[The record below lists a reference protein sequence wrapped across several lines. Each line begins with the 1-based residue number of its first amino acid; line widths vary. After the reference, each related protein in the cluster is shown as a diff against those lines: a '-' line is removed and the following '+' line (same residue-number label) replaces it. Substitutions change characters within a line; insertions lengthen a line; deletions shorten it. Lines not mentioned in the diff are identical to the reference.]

1 MRPRITGSRTTGA
14 RITDSRPTG
23 SRTTGARTA
32 GSRTTGADSAGPGG
46 ARAAVMGSRTRGNAM
61 LRMRRLLLRVVAG
74 AAAGALAGLG
84 VAQAAAP
91 ASAAGTAT
99 GSSAVTVSG
108 RGEFKDMR
116 FTVDQTTHLTS
127 QAVTVSWSGGTPTTF
142 AGTLF
147 NTDFVQIMQ
156 CWGDDDGTV
165 QSNPGPSRTQ
175 CQYGASPT
183 TDRGSWPGNDYDDT
197 RKVFYSAD
205 PANYGQDDRYGA
217 ANPNAPGEVPFK
229 SVDGT
234 VITSGTQNNAF
245 FNRNTTNEVD
255 FARTGADGTG
265 KEYFE
270 VQTANEAP
278 HLGCGVPV
286 TVNGGTKPRSCWLV
300 IVPQGH
306 LDLDGSPYADHS
318 QVNAGSPVSS
328 TNWKNRVAI
337 PLGFN
342 SVGTNCALGADERA
356 TIGSELAAD
365 AMTSWQAALCPT
377 GTVYGYTELG
387 EPDTRARLTADG
399 SSGLA
404 FTTRALGADTGTTA
418 PSGQTVYAPVALS
431 GTVIGFTVERR
442 PKAGA
447 PDSIR
452 KLAGT
457 KVESVDLTPRLVAKL
472 LTESYRNSPWGAV
485 LGDAAA
491 TGYDWA
497 KNNSAGLASDP
508 EFISLNPE
516 FADLSVSETP
526 STDTDLITS
535 LGHSDSARALW
546 QWILADKD
554 ARGFLAGETDAW
566 GAKVNPYYSTT
577 ASRNPTGIAF
587 DPANSDDYPKSDPW
601 CTIPPGTDATVK
613 QCMTDFHPY
622 VEDMHSGALH
632 TRRADTLWKSSW
644 DALANPPSFKSPG
657 PQTVGSRFV
666 ITVTDAASAARY
678 GLQTAR
684 LRNTAGTFVGP
695 SASSLTAAATG
706 VTGSGAPEI
715 TPATAGAEGAYP
727 LAQLVYAAVR
737 PAGIDAAAR
746 KDYAAL
752 LRYAAGDGQTSGA
765 DPGLLP
771 GGYAPLSAALRTKAT
786 TAADALV
793 DYKGPSPTPSGSG
806 STGGSSGGTTGGSDS
821 AVSGGS
827 GGGTDDTGT
836 GGSTGGS
843 TGGDGGSGAT
853 PSAGASS
860 KPSAAAS
867 YDGGKAVETTAL
879 GTTPDDPANS
889 LRYAVPVGA
898 ALGAVAGIGAPF
910 AGGGRLRLPLRVP
923 LPGGRAV
930 TVPAVALPEWLRK
943 RLPSGR
949 S

>member
-1 MRPRITGSRTTGA
+1 MNR
-14 RITDSRPTG
+14 
-23 SRTTGARTA
+23 
-32 GSRTTGADSAGPGG
+32 
-46 ARAAVMGSRTRGNAM
+46 V
-61 LRMRRLLLRVVAG
+61 RRLVLRVVAG
-74 AAAGALAGLG
+74 AAVGALAGLG
-84 VAQAAAP
+84 VAQAAGP
-91 ASAAGTAT
+91 ATAATAADAT
-99 GSSAVTVSG
+99 ASAVTVSG
-108 RGEFKDMR
+108 RGEFKDMK
-116 FTVDQTTHLTS
+116 FTVGQTTHLTS

-165 QSNPGPSRTQ
+165 PANPGPSRTQ
-175 CQYGASPT
+175 CQYGASPI

-197 RKVFYSAD
+197 RKIFYSAD
-205 PANYGQDDRYGA
+205 PTNYGQDDRYGA

-234 VITSGTQNNAF
+234 VITSGTQNNPF

-265 KEYFE
+265 KEFFE

-278 HLGCGVPV
+278 HLGCGTPV
-286 TVNGGTKPRSCWLV
+286 TENGSTAPRSCWLV

-306 LDLDGSPYADHS
+306 LDLDGRPYADTS

-328 TNWKNRVAI
+328 TNWKNRIAVK
-337 PLGFN
+337 LDFN
-342 SVGTNCALGADERA
+342 PVGTSCALGADERA
-356 TIGSELAAD
+356 TTGSELAAD

-387 EPDTRARLTADG
+387 EPDTRARLSNDG

-404 FTTRALGADTGTTA
+404 FTTRALGADAGTTA
-418 PSGQTVYAPVALS
+418 PSDTTVYAPVALS
-431 GTVIGFTVERR
+431 GAVIGFTVERR

-447 PDSIR
+447 PDSVR

-457 KVESVDLTPRLVAKL
+457 KVESIDLTPRLAAKL

-485 LGDAAA
+485 LGDNAA
-491 TGYDWA
+491 TGYGWA
-497 KNNSAGLASDP
+497 KSNPAGLASDP
-508 EFISLNPE
+508 EFIALNPE

-526 STDTDLITS
+526 ATDTDLITS

-546 QWILADKD
+546 QWILADKE
-554 ARGFLAGETDAW
+554 ARGFLAGASDDW
-566 GAKVNPYYSTT
+566 GMHVNPYYSTN
-577 ASRNPTGIAF
+577 ADLNPTGAPF
-587 DPANSDDYPKSDPW
+587 DPATADDYPKSDPW

-644 DALANPPSFKSPG
+644 DALANPPAFKSPG

-666 ITVTDAASAARY
+666 ITVTDAASAERY

-684 LRNTAGTFVGP
+684 LRNTAGKFVAP
-695 SASSLTAAATG
+695 STASLTAAAASATG
-706 VTGSGAPEI
+706 TGAPEI
-715 TPATAGAEGAYP
+715 TPAKATAKGAYP

-737 PAGIDAAAR
+737 PAKIDAAAR

-752 LRYAAGDGQTSGA
+752 LRYAAGAGQTSGA

-771 GGYAPLSAALRTKAT
+771 AGYAPLSTALRGKAT
-786 TAADALV
+786 DAADALV
-793 DYKGPSPTPSGSG
+793 HYTAPSSSSSSSAPSSDGGGSDGG
-806 STGGSSGGTTGGSDS
+806 STGGGTGGSGGSDS
-821 AVSGGS
+821 LGSGDGSGGS
-827 GGGTDDTGT
+827 VS

-843 TGGDGGSGAT
+843 AGGDSGAT
-853 PSAGASS
+853 PSADASPTPS
-860 KPSAAAS
+860 DKPS
-867 YDGGKAVETTAL
+867 YDGGKAVQTTAR

-910 AGGGRLRLPLRVP
+910 AGGSRLRLPLRIP
-923 LPGGRAV
+923 LPGGRGL
-930 TVPAVALPEWLRK
+930 TIPALTLPERLR
-943 RLPSGR
+943 RLLPPGR
-949 S
+949 G

>member
-1 MRPRITGSRTTGA
+1 MSSRITGRRGTGPASTSR
-14 RITDSRPTG
+14 
-23 SRTTGARTA
+23 
-32 GSRTTGADSAGPGG
+32 
-46 ARAAVMGSRTRGNAM
+46 RTRGRAL
-61 LRMRRLLLRVVAG
+61 LRVRRLLLRVVAG
-74 AAAGALAGLG
+74 AAVGALAGLG

-91 ASAAGTAT
+91 ATAAGTADAT
-99 GSSAVTVSG
+99 SSAVTVPG

-142 AGTLF
+142 AGTSF

-165 QSNPGPSRTQ
+165 PANPGPARTQ

-205 PANYGQDDRYGA
+205 PTNYGQDNRYGA

-234 VITSGTQNNAF
+234 VITSGTQSNAF

-278 HLGCGVPV
+278 HLGCGTPV
-286 TVNGGTKPRSCWLV
+286 ARNGGTAPRSCWLV

-306 LDLDGSPYADHS
+306 LDLDGNPYADHS

-328 TNWKNRVAI
+328 TNWANRVAI
-337 PLGFN
+337 PIGFN
-342 SVGTNCALGADERA
+342 PVGTNCALGAKERA
-356 TIGSELAAD
+356 TTGSELAAD

-387 EPDTRARLTADG
+387 EPDTRARLTNDG

-404 FTTRALGADTGTTA
+404 FTTRALGTDPGTTA
-418 PSGQTVYAPVALS
+418 PSDPTVYAPVALS

-447 PDSIR
+447 PDSVR
-452 KLAGT
+452 RLAGT
-457 KVESVDLTPRLVAKL
+457 KVMSVDLTPRLVAKL

-485 LGDAAA
+485 LGDGAA
-491 TGYDWA
+491 TGYGWA
-497 KNNSAGLASDP
+497 RTNPAGLASDP
-508 EFISLNPE
+508 EFIALNPE

-535 LGHSDSARALW
+535 LGHGDSARALW
-546 QWILADKD
+546 QWILSDKD
-554 ARGFLAGETDAW
+554 ARGFLAGAADDW
-566 GAKVNPYYSTT
+566 GTRVNPYYSTS
-577 ASRNPTGIAF
+577 AGLNPTGIAF
-587 DPANSDDYPKSDPW
+587 DPANTDDYPKSDPW

-644 DALANPPSFKSPG
+644 DALANPPAFKSPG

-684 LRNTAGTFVGP
+684 LRNTAGKFVGP
-695 SASSLTAAATG
+695 ATASLTAAATG
-706 VTGSGAPEI
+706 ATGTGAPEI
-715 TPATAGAEGAYP
+715 TPATADTEGAYP

-737 PAGIDAAAR
+737 PAGVDAAAR

-752 LRYAAGDGQTSGA
+752 LRYAAGDGQTNGA

-771 GGYAPLSAALRTKAT
+771 VGYAPLSKALRTKAT
-786 TAADALV
+786 DAADALV
-793 DYKGPSPTPSGSG
+793 HYTGPTSTPSGGTG
-806 STGGSSGGTTGGSDS
+806 SDGGSSGGSTGGGDS
-821 AVSGGS
+821 LGS
-827 GGGTDDTGT
+827 GGGSDGT
-836 GGSTGGS
+836 VSGGS
-843 TGGDGGSGAT
+843 TGGDSGTGGSGDGGAT
-853 PSAGASS
+853 PSTGASAT
-860 KPSAAAS
+860 PSGAPS
-867 YDGGKAVETTAL
+867 YDGGEAVQTTAL

-898 ALGAVAGIGAPF
+898 ALGAFAGIGAPF
-910 AGGGRLRLPLRVP
+910 AGGGRLRLPPRIP

-930 TVPAVALPEWLRK
+930 TVPAFTLPEWLRR

-949 S
+949 D